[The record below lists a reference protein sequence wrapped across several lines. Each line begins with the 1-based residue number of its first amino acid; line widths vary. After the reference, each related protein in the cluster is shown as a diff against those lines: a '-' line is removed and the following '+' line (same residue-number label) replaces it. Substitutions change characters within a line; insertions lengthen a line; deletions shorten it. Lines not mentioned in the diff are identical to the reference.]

1 MLFGPLERDRE
12 EEGEGIVGLLSLPP
26 GASVVDL
33 GCGRGRHAIPLSR
46 RGYRVTGV
54 DLSEKMLGLARERA
68 QREGASVVWV
78 REDMRKFVRRGAF
91 DACLSLFTS
100 FGFFNDEENEL
111 VIGNV
116 AKSPKEGGTTCCS
129 LPLLQ
134 RQFIAVFGSDFSL
147 GNSIQHRYAG
157 KMGGGERDSSPSPK

>member
-1 MLFGPLERDRE
+1 MTRPWWETIFDERYP
-12 EEGEGIVGLLSLPP
+12 GIFGLLSLPS

-54 DLSEKMLGLARERA
+54 DLSDKMLGLARERA
-68 QREGASVVWV
+68 LREGASIEWV

-91 DACLSLFTS
+91 GACLSLFPS

-116 AKSPKEGGTTCCS
+116 A
-129 LPLLQ
+129 Q
-134 RQFIAVFGSDFSL
+134 RRKG
-147 GNSIQHRYAG
+147 
-157 KMGGGERDSSPSPK
+157 